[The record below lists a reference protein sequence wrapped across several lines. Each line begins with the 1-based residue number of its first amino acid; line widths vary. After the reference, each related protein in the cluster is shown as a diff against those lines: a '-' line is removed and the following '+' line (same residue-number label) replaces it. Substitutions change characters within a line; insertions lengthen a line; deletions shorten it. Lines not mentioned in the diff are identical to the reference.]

1 MNPPMD
7 VIATALFGLA
17 GLLGLVSLLP
27 PIADRLALPYT
38 VLLGAAGVALGV
50 AAEVFRGAGGL
61 GGDFMRAI
69 DQLHLTPADVLNIFL
84 PPLLFD
90 AVLALDVRKLVDDA
104 AAIVVMAVVA
114 VILTTVVAGVAL
126 WWVSGVGIVACLLVG
141 AIISTTDPAAV
152 VGIFRDLGAPRR
164 LQLLVEG
171 ESLFNDAA
179 AIAIFTLLVETL
191 VGSRSGTVSGTIADF
206 GRTFGGGIA
215 VGYLTAW
222 VICGLITL
230 LRNLPLSEISLTV
243 SLAYLSYILADQY
256 AHVSGVVAVVTASLV
271 VGSTGRT
278 RISPMTWSGLTH
290 VWQQLGFWASSLIFL
305 LAAMLVPPIL
315 HSADLHEL
323 MLLAVLTVAALAAR
337 AVVLFGLL
345 PLLSTIGVT
354 QRIGPAFKVVM
365 LWGGLRGAVSLALA
379 LAAGDDGQIA
389 PGNAH
394 FITVLSVGFVVVSLL
409 VNGTTLRPLMRLLRL
424 DQLSPAD
431 MAMRNRAM
439 ALALSTI
446 RESVETLARNQQ
458 IEPDLARAAADHYAA
473 RLTEVE
479 WGIAG
484 ETALSD
490 RDRTYIGLLTLTS
503 REESIYHRHFQDRI
517 VSRRM
522 IELLD
527 VRTTRLQDAARSGG
541 REGYQRAVVDSL
553 KFRRGF
559 RAAMALHH
567 WLGWTG
573 PLAEALSLR
582 FDELLV
588 TRMAL
593 RELAIF
599 NRGRIARLLG
609 PSTSAEIGE
618 ILAGRLAGIDKALS
632 AMRLQYPDY
641 AETQQRRYLRRVAIR
656 LEENNYRTLFNES
669 VISREILNDLERD
682 LASRRAA
689 LDRTVR
695 LRLGLDPVELVVR
708 VPMFANLDAGTVRE
722 IARLLKPRL
731 AVPDETL
738 VRRGDPGD
746 AMYFLSSGAVEVYV
760 PGQHPAIQ
768 LGSGDFFGE
777 MALLSGDRRSADVLA
792 LGYCN
797 LLVLTARDFERLC
810 TRHPGLRDHID
821 QVAATRRA
829 TMHGGEQA
837 ASAGREKA

>member
-1 MNPPMD
+1 MD
-7 VIATALFGLA
+7 VIATVLFGLA

-27 PIADRLALPYT
+27 PLADRLALPYT

-50 AAEVFRGAGGL
+50 AAGAFRGAGGL

-114 VILTTVVAGVAL
+114 VALTTVVAGVAL
-126 WWVSGVGIVACLLVG
+126 WWASGVGLVACLLVG

-191 VGSRSGTVSGTIADF
+191 VGSRSGTVGGTILDF
-206 GRTFGGGIA
+206 VRTFAGGIA

-222 VICGLITL
+222 AICGLITL

-243 SLAYLSYILADQY
+243 SLAYLAYILAEHY
-256 AHVSGVVAVVTASLV
+256 VHVSGVVAVVTASLV

-278 RISPMTWSGLTH
+278 RISPMTWSGLIH

-305 LAAMLVPPIL
+305 LAATLVPPIL
-315 HSADLHEL
+315 RLTDLHSL
-323 MLLAVLTVAALAAR
+323 ALLAVLSVAALAAR
-337 AVVLFGLL
+337 AIVLFGLL
-345 PLLSTIGVT
+345 PVLSTVGVT
-354 QRIGPAFKVVM
+354 QRIDPAFKAVM

-389 PGNAH
+389 PGDAH
-394 FITVLSVGFVVVSLL
+394 FITVLAIGFVIVSLL
-409 VNGTTLRPLMRLLRL
+409 VNGTTLRPLMRLLHL
-424 DQLSPAD
+424 DRLSPAD
-431 MAMRNRAM
+431 LAMRNRAM

-446 RESVETLARNQQ
+446 RDSVETLARNQQ
-458 IEPDLARAAADHYAA
+458 IEPELARATADHYAA

-490 RDRTYIGLLTLTS
+490 RDRTYIGLLTVSS
-503 REESIYHRHFQDRI
+503 REESIYRRHFQDRI

-527 VRTTRLQDAARSGG
+527 VRTARLQDAARSGG
-541 REGYQRAVVDSL
+541 REAYQRAVVESL
-553 KFRRGF
+553 RFHRFFRI
-559 RAAMALHH
+559 ALALHQ
-567 WLGWTG
+567 WLGWTR
-573 PLAEALSLR
+573 PLAEALSQR

-609 PSTSAEIGE
+609 PATSAEIGE
-618 ILAGRLAGIDKALS
+618 VLAARLAGVEKALS

-641 AETQQRRYLRRVAIR
+641 AETQQRRYLHRVAIR
-656 LEENNYRTLFNES
+656 LEENNYRTLFTES
-669 VISREILNDLERD
+669 VINREILNDLEHD
-682 LASRRAA
+682 LATRRAA
-689 LDRTVR
+689 LDRAVR
-695 LRLGLDPVELVVR
+695 LRLGLDPVALVAR
-708 VPMFANLDAGTVRE
+708 VPMFAGLESATIRE
-722 IARLLKPRL
+722 IARVLKPRL
-731 AVPDETL
+731 AVPDEVL
-738 VRRGDPGD
+738 VRRGEPGD
-746 AMYFLSSGAVEVYV
+746 AMYFLSSGAVEVHV
-760 PGQHPAIQ
+760 PGQHPGIQ
-768 LGSGDFFGE
+768 LGSGEFFGE
-777 MALLSGDRRSADVLA
+777 MALLSGDRRSADVVA

-797 LLVLTARDFERLC
+797 LLVLTARDFARLRD
-810 TRHPGLRDHID
+810 RHPGLRDHIG
-821 QVAATRRA
+821 QVASSRRA
-829 TMHGGEQA
+829 ALGGKQGGGEQT
-837 ASAGREKA
+837 ASAG